1 MKRKIK
7 NALISLSDKSELN
20 FLLKCLRKH
29 NINIISSG
37 GTFKKIKKL
46 GYKSKEVSDFTK
58 FDEILG
64 GRVKTLH
71 PIIHAGILAKS
82 QKDLDELISESE
94 KKVSES
100 TSLYEYTRL
109 INDLC
114 DYQDKLKLINN
125 LWAIAFA
132 DKYLDKYEEHL
143 IRKVSDLLYI
153 SHSDFIQ
160 QKLKVKESLL

>member
-1 MKRKIK
+1 M
-7 NALISLSDKSELN
+7 L
-20 FLLKCLRKH
+20 
-29 NINIISSG
+29 
-37 GTFKKIKKL
+37 KKIKGYISEL
-46 GYKSKEVSDFTK
+46 GNQPSDVENQEEKEKNIINNACAALLIETALADKVFK
-58 FDEILG
+58 AEEIDSMK
-64 GRVKTLH
+64 KTLREVYE
-71 PIIHAGILAKS
+71 IDE
-82 QKDLDELISESE
+82 KDLNELITESE

-132 DKYLDKYEEHL
+132 DKHLDKYEEFL
-143 IRKVSDLLYI
+143 IRKISDLLYV

-160 QKLKVKESLL
+160 QKLSVKESLL

>member
-1 MKRKIK
+1 M
-7 NALISLSDKSELN
+7 L
-20 FLLKCLRKH
+20 
-29 NINIISSG
+29 
-37 GTFKKIKKL
+37 KKIKGYISEL
-46 GYKSKEVSDFTK
+46 GNQPSDVENQEEKEQNIINNACAALLIETALADKVFNIEEIDSMKRTLREVYEI
-58 FDEILG
+58 DE
-64 GRVKTLH
+64 
-71 PIIHAGILAKS
+71 
-82 QKDLDELISESE
+82 KDLDELISESE

-132 DKYLDKYEEHL
+132 DKHLDKYEEYL
-143 IRKVSDLLYI
+143 IRKISDLLYV

-160 QKLKVKESLL
+160 QKLSVKESLL

>member
-1 MKRKIK
+1 M
-7 NALISLSDKSELN
+7 L
-20 FLLKCLRKH
+20 
-29 NINIISSG
+29 
-37 GTFKKIKKL
+37 KKIKGYISEL
-46 GYKSKEVSDFTK
+46 GNQPSDVENQEEKEQNIINNACAALLIETALADKVFNIEEIDSMK
-58 FDEILG
+58 RALREVYEIDE
-64 GRVKTLH
+64 
-71 PIIHAGILAKS
+71 
-82 QKDLDELISESE
+82 KDLDELINESE

-132 DKYLDKYEEHL
+132 DKHLDKYEEYL
-143 IRKVSDLLYI
+143 IRKISDLLHV

-160 QKLKVKESLL
+160 QKLSVKESLL

>member
-1 MKRKIK
+1 M
-7 NALISLSDKSELN
+7 L
-20 FLLKCLRKH
+20 
-29 NINIISSG
+29 
-37 GTFKKIKKL
+37 KKIKGYISEL
-46 GYKSKEVSDFTK
+46 GNQPSDVENQEEKEQNIINNACAALLIETALADKVFNTEEIDSMKRTLKEVYEI
-58 FDEILG
+58 DE
-64 GRVKTLH
+64 
-71 PIIHAGILAKS
+71 
-82 QKDLDELISESE
+82 KDLDELISESE

-132 DKYLDKYEEHL
+132 DKHLDKYEEYL
-143 IRKVSDLLYI
+143 IRKISDLLHV

-160 QKLKVKESLL
+160 QKLSVKESLL

>member
-1 MKRKIK
+1 M
-7 NALISLSDKSELN
+7 L
-20 FLLKCLRKH
+20 
-29 NINIISSG
+29 
-37 GTFKKIKKL
+37 KKIKGYISEL
-46 GYKSKEVSDFTK
+46 GNQPSDAENQEEKEKNIINNACAALLIETALADKVFKAEEIDSMKNTLREVYEI
-58 FDEILG
+58 DE
-64 GRVKTLH
+64 
-71 PIIHAGILAKS
+71 
-82 QKDLDELISESE
+82 KDLNELITESE

-132 DKYLDKYEEHL
+132 DKHLDKYEEHL
-143 IRKVSDLLYI
+143 IRKISDLLHV

-160 QKLKVKESLL
+160 QKLNVKESLL